1 MLFTSTKFDTLL
13 ESVARQI
20 RARFPPVVA
29 NDPERTASQERIEE
43 IVEETFTAALQS
55 EGERRIGLLGRAR
68 LRNALRREL
77 REIGY
82 DEKFVNF
89 AVDKFMAQLARG
101 TR

>member
-1 MLFTSTKFDTLL
+1 MLFTSIKFDTLM
-13 ESVARQI
+13 EGVARQI

-29 NDPERTASQERIEE
+29 NDPERTTSQERIEE
-43 IVEETFTAALQS
+43 IVEQTFAAALHS
-55 EGERRIGLLGRAR
+55 EGEHRIGFVGRTR

-89 AVDKFMAQLARG
+89 AVEKFMAQLTRGAR
-101 TR
+101 